1 MDLLLHLIRRDE
13 VDIHDIPIARIA
25 DQYVDHLKAIEKVDI
40 ELAGEFLVM
49 AATLIEIKSRM
60 ISPAPVASA
69 DGGDDLERARRAGE
83 AEDPRAELVRQL
95 LAYKRVRDAAHAL
108 EERKTTW
115 DRRFPAAPV
124 PAGAAPVTA
133 SEDDD
138 ASATIDAEDLG
149 LYDLVEAFA
158 RILETVDLE
167 RASRGAHEV
176 RYDDTPIELHAEDL
190 LDRLRRASGETPGA
204 GVTLRAI
211 MEGRTRGEMI
221 GMFLAALELIRRRQ
235 ALIAAT
241 PERHDV
247 LLILNADPD
256 TMPPDT
262 TRTDNAPTEGGR

>member
-60 ISPAPVASA
+60 ISPAAPLS
-69 DGGDDLERARRAGE
+69 DGVEDAERALRPGE

-115 DRRFPAAPV
+115 DRRFPAAPA

-133 SEDDD
+133 PEDDD
-138 ASATIDAEDLG
+138 ASAAIDADDLG

-256 TMPPDT
+256 TAPP
-262 TRTDNAPTEGGR
+262 NATLFEGGR